1 MNTKNM
7 TIQIAHHPVSTRH
20 DTGHGH
26 IEVANTIE
34 KDGREVDL
42 DTKSNQFTGLYVWSE
57 RGIRTSALS
66 GGIDVIAPALS

>member
-1 MNTKNM
+1 METGPSRFHSSFSGPSLVLMNTKNM

-34 KDGREVDL
+34 KDGREVGL
-42 DTKSNQFTGLYVWSE
+42 DTKSNQFTGLYV
-57 RGIRTSALS
+57 
-66 GGIDVIAPALS
+66 